1 MFLGLRESTL
11 KVSEL
16 TGTSMTTILLINKM
30 TKDTLDSVLHVIGD
44 KTSLINYGAL
54 AAVNFMN
61 IDMVLKIV
69 LTGFTIVWTVLK
81 INDEIQK
88 IRDRKANRQSDISKQ
103 E

>member
-1 MFLGLRESTL
+1 
-11 KVSEL
+11 
-16 TGTSMTTILLINKM
+16 M
-30 TKDTLDSVLHVIGD
+30 TKDTLDSVFHVIGD